1 LSFERELEKKTERN
15 NNWKEINRKGQ
26 GKKEGNNELIWSV
39 GHEKTNIENKIK

>member
-26 GKKEGNNELIWSV
+26 GKKKGIMNLFGGSV
-39 GHEKTNIENKIK
+39 MKKQIQKIK